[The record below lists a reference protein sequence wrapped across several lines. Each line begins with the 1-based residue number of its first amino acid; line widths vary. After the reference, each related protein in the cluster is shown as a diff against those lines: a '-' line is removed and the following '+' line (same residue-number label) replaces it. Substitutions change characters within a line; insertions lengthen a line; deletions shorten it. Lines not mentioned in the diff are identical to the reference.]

1 MIVRAPTIEDLPA
14 LTAFFATLD
23 EVYGYDGASEA
34 ELRDWFQ
41 STVFDPAAD
50 FRIGLEGDRIVGWC
64 DVWDQNRTHDRFFVD
79 VRVHPRKPAI
89 YDAFLDWAD
98 ERARGVAR
106 PPASLRA
113 SANSA
118 NEVLAARLQ
127 SRGFRVNRHFFTMEI
142 DLAQEPPE
150 PEWPEGIA
158 VRTFRLG
165 DARALYEANNE
176 AFADHWDFVPTAFD
190 EWSEFFL
197 RSTQF
202 DETLCF
208 LAREGGQVAGYA
220 LCRPGARGD
229 TGRVS
234 ILGVPPPWRR
244 RGLARALLLHSFGE
258 LRRRGR
264 TRAELGV
271 DSENTT
277 GAVRLYERAGM
288 QIARRTDSYELR
300 LS

>member
-1 MIVRAPTIEDLPA
+1 MIVRAPTVDDLPA
-14 LTAFFATLD
+14 LVAFFGTLED
-23 EVYGYDGASEA
+23 VYGYDGASEA

-41 STVFDPAAD
+41 SPVFDPAAD
-50 FRIGLEGDRIVGWC
+50 FRIALDAGRIVGWC

-79 VRVHPRKPAI
+79 LRAHPRQQAV
-89 YDAFLDWAD
+89 YDAFLDWAA
-98 ERARGVAR
+98 ERAQSVAR
-106 PPASLRA
+106 SPASLRA
-113 SANSA
+113 SANSE

-127 SRGFRVNRHFFTMEI
+127 SRGFRINRHFFTMEI
-142 DLAQEPPE
+142 HLEQEPPD

-158 VRTFRLG
+158 VRTFRLE

-176 AFADHWDFVPTAFD
+176 AFADHWDFVPMAFD

-197 RSTQF
+197 RSSQF

-208 LAREGGQVAGYA
+208 LAREGGRIAGYA
-220 LCRPGARGD
+220 LCRPVVHGT

-264 TRAELGV
+264 TKAELGV
-271 DSENTT
+271 DAENTT